1 MTSKNTPTE
10 IEEIEIS
17 NSEMF
22 LCDLEKNI
30 NSENST
36 SPISD
41 YTRVLKYLRK
51 EVQKVTTQREEIEFA
66 MLFKEK
72 LAEFSKRYNLQKII
86 FQLTSVV
93 HSF

>member
-72 LAEFSKRYNLQKII
+72 LA
-86 FQLTSVV
+86 
-93 HSF
+93 